1 MKPIPKSLL
10 IHKVQIQTVTG
21 KDEWGSET
29 FSDPVPV
36 RYVRLEPSTKY
47 VKDKQNE
54 EIQLAA
60 VLFYDCHN
68 SRPRGM
74 AFHDGQMV
82 VFHGEMYRIQLVE
95 PLYDGRKLH
104 HFEVGLIRNA

>member
-60 VLFYDCHN
+60 VLFY
-68 SRPRGM
+68 
-74 AFHDGQMV
+74 
-82 VFHGEMYRIQLVE
+82 HGEMYRIQLVE

>member
-10 IHKVQIQTVTG
+10 IHEVQIQTVTE
-21 KDEWGSET
+21 KDEWGSEV
-29 FSDPVPV
+29 FSDPASILH
-36 RYVRLEPSTKY
+36 VRLEPSTKY

-74 AFHDGQMV
+74 TFHDGQMI
-82 VFHGEMYRIQLVE
+82 VFHGERYRVQLVE

-104 HFEVGLIRNA
+104 HYEVGLIRNA